1 MTIQASI
8 GTVSVPLFVGQV
20 TGREA
25 EVVSVFRLG
34 DGDWNVVARVMD
46 QSGRVTEAGL
56 SEIGGSGAVTLRV
69 HAAGTTQMA
78 NPVATPRGGLYDA
91 RPDVV
96 LTCSSAG
103 SEIRYC
109 VAALGAIPGTYSV
122 YSAPIS
128 MPLNHTLHAYAVDVV
143 GSAESSE
150 VIRHDYRRVP
160 YTESGH

>member
-56 SEIGGSGAVTLRV
+56 SEIGGSGAVTLPGSRRR
-69 HAAGTTQMA
+69 HHSNGQPGSHPAG
-78 NPVATPRGGLYDA
+78 R
-91 RPDVV
+91 
-96 LTCSSAG
+96 
-103 SEIRYC
+103 
-109 VAALGAIPGTYSV
+109 AL
-122 YSAPIS
+122 
-128 MPLNHTLHAYAVDVV
+128 
-143 GSAESSE
+143 
-150 VIRHDYRRVP
+150 
-160 YTESGH
+160 